1 MTQVE
6 ERKELRRLMM
16 VRHRIEA
23 AMNGLVR
30 RARKLVDDTDISA
43 TQMEKR
49 QISNLLDVALNTD
62 SVEVVIN
69 FIHYQVGRD
78 ARGTNWRAKGFG
90 NKLVRELNDL
100 QNTASSIAG
109 RVHSELNNERGRGKF
124 PRKEE
129 IDGIWI
135 ELVRQYLGQMNRY
148 FYYRKEARQ

>member
-16 VRHRIEA
+16 VRSRIEA

-78 ARGTNWRAKGFG
+78 AQGTNWRAKGFG

-100 QNTASSIAG
+100 QNIASSIAG
-109 RVHSELNNERGRGKF
+109 RVQSELNNERGRGKF

-129 IDGIWI
+129 TDGIWI